1 MNKNNLTDM
10 LSAKA
15 RFLRAGIVAAA
26 GNVGKIGVRV

>member
-1 MNKNNLTDM
+1 MGKNNFTNM

-15 RFLRAGIVAAA
+15 RFLRAGVIAAA